1 MDSCCMCMLIF
12 LTKWYYFW
20 FQIVID
26 LGGTVVASVKQC
38 THLVTRKVLL
48 TMSITL
54 YSKDC
59 SLKQALAPNEQ
70 HTCQW
75 CRPSSSLVIVM
86 GLIKRKHKWTFS
98 RVFCFSERCN
108 AFLVP
113 KGHVQCFKL
122 RATTTIY
129 WSAVAIRSILAHMV
143 YNLNC
148 FNCVV

>member
-12 LTKWYYFW
+12 LTKWYYFC

-70 HTCQW
+70 HTCQ
-75 CRPSSSLVIVM
+75 
-86 GLIKRKHKWTFS
+86 
-98 RVFCFSERCN
+98 
-108 AFLVP
+108 
-113 KGHVQCFKL
+113 
-122 RATTTIY
+122 
-129 WSAVAIRSILAHMV
+129 
-143 YNLNC
+143 
-148 FNCVV
+148 